1 MSAVR
6 LIHGDCLDGLPPKNG
21 NGRRNTHPTVK
32 PLALMRYLCKLSRT
46 PTGGV
51 VLDPFMGSGTT
62 GMACKEEGRSF
73 IGIEIDPGYYEIAAA
88 RIDAAQHT
96 PQQMELDLT

>member
-1 MSAVR
+1 
-6 LIHGDCLDGLPPKNG
+6 
-21 NGRRNTHPTVK
+21 VK

-62 GMACKEEGRSF
+62 GKAAILEGREF
-73 IGIEIDPGYYEIAAA
+73 IGIEIDPEYFEIAKK
-88 RIDAAQHT
+88 RIATAQ
-96 PQQMELDLT
+96 PGLPKCGLD